1 MTTEKRQILL
11 ELLKDAWVYVHLD
24 PRRDGVALP
33 DFLRQEPR
41 VVLQYGYNMPVPI
54 ADLTIDEEGIKATL
68 SFRRTPWST
77 VIPWHAVF
85 ALSDGEERHFV
96 WEADVPADLDRPGAM
111 APGQPTGQPGGHPG
125 GQPTGQPGAA
135 ASGPSELTGR
145 STSQSTGQSTAPGP
159 SVSSPQAKPGIGTG
173 PAAKPGKKPRP
184 SHLKL
189 VD

>member
-1 MTTEKRQILL
+1 MTDKQQILL
-11 ELLKDAWVYVHLD
+11 ELLKDAWVYVNLD
-24 PRRDGVALP
+24 PRREGVLLP

-68 SFRRTPWST
+68 SFRRQPYSTLVPWSA
-77 VIPWHAVF
+77 IF

-96 WEADVPADLDRPGAM
+96 WEADVPPDLERAGPRPQA
-111 APGQPTGQPGGHPG
+111 TGPAAVP
-125 GQPTGQPGAA
+125 AA
-135 ASGPSELTGR
+135 ATP
-145 STSQSTGQSTAPGP
+145 A
-159 SVSSPQAKPGIGTG
+159 PQAKPEPAPG
-173 PAAKPGKKPRP
+173 PGPGQKPGKRPRP

>member
-11 ELLKDAWVYVHLD
+11 ELLQDAWVYVNLD
-24 PRRDGVALP
+24 PRREGVLLP

-68 SFRRTPWST
+68 SFRRQPYSTLVPWSA
-77 VIPWHAVF
+77 IF
-85 ALSDGEERHFV
+85 ALSDGKDRHFV
-96 WEADVPADLDRPGAM
+96 WEADVPPDLERAPAGPRP
-111 APGQPTGQPGGHPG
+111 Q
-125 GQPTGQPGAA
+125 
-135 ASGPSELTGR
+135 
-145 STSQSTGQSTAPGP
+145 
-159 SVSSPQAKPGIGTG
+159 GTG
-173 PAAKPGKKPRP
+173 PAAVPPAATPAPQAKPEPAPGPGQKPGKRPRP

>member
-54 ADLTIDEEGIKATL
+54 ADLAIDEEGIKATL
-68 SFRRTPWST
+68 SFRRTPYST

-96 WEADVPADLDRPGAM
+96 WEADVPQDLDRPGA
-111 APGQPTGQPGGHPG
+111 AGQPTGQSAPAGSTGRSAAARSPEG
-125 GQPTGQPGAA
+125 SADRLPEQSTDQPTGQSTPT
-135 ASGPSELTGR
+135 GPSL
-145 STSQSTGQSTAPGP
+145 AGP
-159 SVSSPQAKPGIGTG
+159 QPKPGTG
-173 PAAKPGKKPRP
+173 PAAKPGKRPRP

>member
-11 ELLKDAWVYVHLD
+11 ELLKDAWVYVNLD
-24 PRRDGVALP
+24 PRRDGVLLP

-54 ADLTIDEEGIKATL
+54 ADLSIDEDGIRATL
-68 SFRRTPWST
+68 SFRRQPYSTLVPWSA
-77 VIPWHAVF
+77 IF

-96 WEADVPADLDRPGAM
+96 WEADVPPDLERAPAGPRPQGTGPA
-111 APGQPTGQPGGHPG
+111 AVPT
-125 GQPTGQPGAA
+125 AA
-135 ASGPSELTGR
+135 TPAV
-145 STSQSTGQSTAPGP
+145 Q
-159 SVSSPQAKPGIGTG
+159 SSPQAKPE
-173 PAAKPGKKPRP
+173 PADAPRLGQKPGKRPRP

>member
-96 WEADVPADLDRPGAM
+96 WEADVPADLDRPGAQ
-111 APGQPTGQPGGHPG
+111 APGQPNGQS
-125 GQPTGQPGAA
+125 TGQPGAG
-135 ASGPSELTGR
+135 GPSELTGR
-145 STSQSTGQSTAPGP
+145 STSQSTGQSTGQSTATGP
-159 SVSSPQAKPGIGTG
+159 SVSSPQAKPGTGTG

>member
-11 ELLKDAWVYVHLD
+11 ELLKNAWVYVHLD

-54 ADLTIDEEGIKATL
+54 ADLAIDEEGIKATL
-68 SFRRTPWST
+68 SFRRQPWST

-96 WEADVPADLDRPGAM
+96 WEQDVPADLDRPQPAAP
-111 APGQPTGQPGGHPG
+111 APGQPTGQPGA
-125 GQPTGQPGAA
+125 GQPIGQAGPTGQP
-135 ASGPSELTGR
+135 
-145 STSQSTGQSTAPGP
+145 APGGP
-159 SVSSPQAKPGIGTG
+159 TDSEPQAKPGGGTG
-173 PAAKPGKKPRP
+173 PAAKPGKRPRP

>member
-68 SFRRTPWST
+68 SFRRTPYST

-96 WEADVPADLDRPGAM
+96 WEADVPADLDRPGAP
-111 APGQPTGQPGGHPG
+111 APGQPPGQPTGQPGAGV
-125 GQPTGQPGAA
+125 
-135 ASGPSELTGR
+135 SELTGR
-145 STSQSTGQSTAPGP
+145 STSQSTGQSTATGP
-159 SVSSPQAKPGIGTG
+159 SVSSPQAKPGTGTG

>member
-24 PRRDGVALP
+24 PRREEVLLP

-68 SFRRTPWST
+68 SFRRQPYSTLVPWSA
-77 VIPWHAVF
+77 IF

-96 WEADVPADLDRPGAM
+96 WEADVPPDLERAPAGPRPQGTTPA
-111 APGQPTGQPGGHPG
+111 
-125 GQPTGQPGAA
+125 
-135 ASGPSELTGR
+135 
-145 STSQSTGQSTAPGP
+145 TAPP
-159 SVSSPQAKPGIGTG
+159 PAAPAPQAKPEPAPG
-173 PAAKPGKKPRP
+173 PGGKPGKRPRP